1 MINQA
6 EEFSKQKEQL
16 VQSLYQ
22 EQALCSQ
29 KKQIKTVS

>member
-16 VQSLYQ
+16 VQRLYQ
-22 EQALCSQ
+22 EQPLWSQ
-29 KKQIKTVS
+29 KNQIKTVS